1 MEGTADGE
9 ADGGDDVGEERP
21 LLLQLGSRT
30 RISLGG
36 VEAEIRKQ
44 NDVDSQDDS
53 LQKRTVSERTDANND
68 YNSGS
73 FIIRMQ
79 TSSNDIVRS
88 TELYWVTFKQ
98 L

>member
-21 LLLQLGSRT
+21 LLQFRSRT

-44 NDVDSQDDS
+44 NDVDSQDNS
-53 LQKRTVSERTDANND
+53 LQKRTVSEITDANND